1 MQWYA
6 VVQRKVYARV
16 RISNG
21 NPRPENRLKRS
32 HTQRK
37 TIRSKNHA
45 IWRKSRNGKRE
56 MESEKARNEKAR
68 NEKWKMRNGKWIM
81 ENEKWIMER
90 GLGGCP
96 KPLLHGLKRSTS
108 LRLRG
113 ANAPS
118 ATKPGPSVLSD
129 LSRHVAGEPT
139 LRSRFDALAPESI
152 RVGPRFP

>member
-1 MQWYA
+1 MPL
-6 VVQRKVYARV
+6 
-16 RISNG
+16 SNG
-21 NPRPENRLKRS
+21 KSTPEFEFPTEIPAQKIGSKGATPSEKPSDLRTMRSGGNPEMEIQKW
-32 HTQRK
+32 K
-37 TIRSKNHA
+37 A
-45 IWRKSRNGKRE
+45 RNGKPE
-56 MESEKARNEKAR
+56 MGNG
-68 NEKWKMRNGKWIM
+68 KWKMRNGKWKM
-81 ENEKWIMER
+81 KR